1 MKTLGIRAR
10 TLLPIVL
17 LGTLLGVVATWYVVK
32 ISRDQMMRMAVESA
46 EHLTT
51 QINELRG
58 YYTRNVVARARDN
71 GVEATHDYTEHPGA
85 IPLPATL
92 VHQLNSL
99 VSQNAGF
106 TVRLYSEFPFP
117 FRSDGGPRDP
127 FERDA
132 LEFLT
137 ANPDQRYWRLTEFE
151 GVPAIRY
158 ALADKMTAQ
167 ACVDCHNTH
176 PLSPKTG
183 WKLGD
188 VRGVLEVIQPVDHL
202 LAASGAAARN
212 LALLIVLGISI
223 VLAATVL
230 NVHRILKS
238 LLEAVRVAENIATG
252 DLTQRMEQ
260 TSQDEIGRLQRAMSA
275 MSLRLS
281 QIIHEVRGRADGLL
295 SASSQVSSTS
305 QVLSQ
310 GTSEQAASFEET
322 SSCMEEM
329 NASISK
335 NGVNSQQ
342 VAQMALK
349 GATDATET
357 SKAVRETALAMNTI
371 AEKVSIIEEIAYQT
385 NLLALNAA
393 IEAAR
398 SGENGRGFAV
408 VASEVRKLAER
419 SQAAARQIC
428 ALASSSVKGAEHSQA
443 LLSELVPS
451 IRTTA
456 ELIHEVA
463 ASSNEQ
469 AAGVAQVNK
478 VMVQMNQVTQT
489 NAAVAE
495 ELASTAE
502 ELAHQAQALQQLLVV
517 FRVDEA
523 DRPARDPQV
532 TPSTLPTGSAR
543 QGPRSPR
550 SPAPAVALRATAGAL
565 PPHERGG

>member
-1 MKTLGIRAR
+1 M
-10 TLLPIVL
+10 V
-17 LGTLLGVVATWYVVK
+17 
-32 ISRDQMMRMAVESA
+32 QMAVESA
-46 EHLTT
+46 ERIIA
-51 QINELRG
+51 QVDALRG
-58 YYTRNVVARARDN
+58 YYTRNVVARAQAN

-99 VSQNAGF
+99 VSQKQGF
-106 TVRLYSEFPFP
+106 TLRLYSEFPFP

-151 GVPAIRY
+151 GVPALRY
-158 ALADKMTAQ
+158 AIADRMTTQ

-176 PLSPKTG
+176 PRSPKRG

-202 LAASGAAARN
+202 LATSGAAARN
-212 LALLIVLGISI
+212 LALFIALGISL

-238 LLEAVRVAENIATG
+238 LLDAVRVAENIATG

-260 TSQDEIGRLQRAMSA
+260 GRQDEIGRLQQAMSA

-281 QIIHEVRGRADGLL
+281 QIIHEVRVRADGLL

-329 NASISK
+329 SASISK
-335 NGVNSQQ
+335 NGVNSQR
-342 VAQMALK
+342 VAQMARE
-349 GATDATET
+349 GATHAAET

-371 AEKVSIIEEIAYQT
+371 AEKISIVEEIAYQT

-419 SQAAARQIC
+419 SQAAAREIRAQ
-428 ALASSSVKGAEHSQA
+428 ANSSVKEAEHSQV

-469 AAGVAQVNK
+469 ATGVAQVNK

-489 NAAVAE
+489 NAAMAE

-523 DRPARDPQV
+523 EHPVCDPQG
-532 TPSTLPTGSAR
+532 T
-543 QGPRSPR
+543 SPR
-550 SPAPAVALRATAGAL
+550 SPAPAVAPRTAAGAS
-565 PPHERGG
+565 PHP